1 MSTEIKIKRGS
12 GETPAL
18 KDGELGFNK
27 DTKILSI
34 GTNGTAAGN
43 IDIGRPIEPISQS
56 SYDKLTTKDPNTI
69 YIIESDDT
77 VVTQSAMEAYAA
89 PSGYGLGTRAVQA
102 SNYDAN
108 NAVRNGW
115 YFAGINVPTVGYW
128 LIRVDSYD
136 GIVYCKQTAYAIV
149 TASNTDSMCVCRR
162 YQENGVWS
170 EWEWENPP
178 MILGVEYRLTE
189 RYLGKPVYVKLL
201 DCGALPNATAKTINH
216 NISNLSYVLAL
227 SASTPY
233 FYKGSFIP
241 SSNGNLENSFNMGI
255 GVDSICIITNA
266 DRSQFGGC
274 VAFIKYTKST
284 D

>member
-12 GETPAL
+12 GTTPTLA
-18 KDGELGFNK
+18 DGELGFNK
-27 DTKILSI
+27 SNKTLTI
-34 GTNGTAAGN
+34 GTDQGN
-43 IDIGRPIEPISQS
+43 VDIGRPIKTISQND
-56 SYDKLTTKDPNTI
+56 YDALGTKDPNTI

-89 PSGYGLGTRAVQA
+89 PSGYGLGTQAVQA

-108 NAVRNGW
+108 NAVRSGW
-115 YFAGINVPTVGYW
+115 YFAGINVPTNGYW

-136 GIVYCKQTAYAIV
+136 GIVYCKQTAYAIA
-149 TASNTDSMCVCRR
+149 TASSTDSMCVCRR
-162 YQENGVWS
+162 YQEEGVWS
-170 EWEWENPP
+170 EWEWVNPP

-189 RYLGKPVYVKLL
+189 RHLGKPVYVKLL
-201 DCGALPNATAKTINH
+201 DCGALPNETTKTIDH

-241 SSNGNLENSFNMGI
+241 SSTGDLENSFNMGI
-255 GVDSICIITNA
+255 GGKSIWIATNA